1 MNEGFYYN
9 ANGEEPSGS
18 SKYDEETF
26 KKKMVEHGVPK
37 ETMKTMLEA
46 MDKADK
52 PEYSIIFVNTDGD
65 MTVEAIHAPNSALG
79 DKGPLV
85 LFPGANKKTLI
96 AAWSREFIEEQLIE
110 IDKMPEQLRDA
121 AWELFVQWM
130 ADKVSSEY
138 AANPPAWREELI

>member
-9 ANGEEPSGS
+9 ANEDEPSGS
-18 SKYDEETF
+18 SKYDEEAF
-26 KKKMVEHGVPK
+26 KRKMVEHGVPK
-37 ETMKTMLEA
+37 EAMKTMLEA
-46 MDKADK
+46 MGKADK

-65 MTVEAIHAPNSALG
+65 MTVEAIHAPSSALV

-110 IDKMPEQLRDA
+110 IEKMPEQLRDA

-130 ADKVSSEY
+130 ADKVSAEY
-138 AANPPAWREELI
+138 EANPPTWGEELI